1 MESFNAQRK
10 LDGEVRGRAS
20 SERSK
25 VMGKVINKKSGRN

>member
-10 LDGEVRGRAS
+10 LDGEVGGRA

-25 VMGKVINKKSGRN
+25 VMGKVINKKSGQN